1 MKIAYINKK
10 AEATPKNNETLE
22 LAYMKDIRNQWSK
35 NRETLEALGV
45 DEVGFV
51 SRMRTVLEI

>member
-10 AEATPKNNETLE
+10 AEAEPKTNETLE
-22 LAYMKDIRNQWSK
+22 LAYMKDIRIQWVK
-35 NRETLEALGV
+35 NREVLQALGL

-51 SRMRTVLEI
+51 SRMRSMLEI